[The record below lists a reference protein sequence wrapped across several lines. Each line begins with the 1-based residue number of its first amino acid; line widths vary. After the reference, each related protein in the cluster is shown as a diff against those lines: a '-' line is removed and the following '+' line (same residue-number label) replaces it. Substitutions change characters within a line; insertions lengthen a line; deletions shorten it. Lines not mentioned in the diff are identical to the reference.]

1 MTAVRTPFTTPG
13 STELAMDV
21 LTAGQYLGLLVF
33 AGLVF
38 FQVAVLR
45 EPRLPRRLQGLLRG
59 AALVAVLSSILLV
72 PASALRVVGAEAWS
86 VVSPRSWLPAVLP
99 APGAAAILVTAA
111 VSVVCLVLTRR
122 VGHVGQG
129 ISLLCATLAVTAP
142 VLVGHTQ
149 SVEPQWAMVLAD
161 VGHLLAAAFW
171 AGGLAGLALYLPA
184 IGPRPGHDTD
194 PLHAVGVTVR
204 FSTFAL
210 VSTLLLA
217 VSGTV
222 MAVLIVETP
231 QNLVGTGYGRALLV
245 KLGVIAVVI
254 ALAAWN
260 RHNLLRRIVP
270 RPTVSMRWRALHRV
284 LVVEASLLVA
294 AVVITGILTNSS
306 PGHSH

>member
-1 MTAVRTPFTTPG
+1 MTTVRTPFTTPG

-45 EPRLPRRLQGLLRG
+45 QPRLPRRLQGLLRA
-59 AALVAVLSSILLV
+59 AALVAVLSSALLV
-72 PASALRVVGAEAWS
+72 PASALLVVGAEVWF

-99 APGAAAILVTAA
+99 GPWAVAVLVTSAVAA
-111 VSVVCLVLTRR
+111 GLLVLTRR
-122 VGHVGQG
+122 GGHLGQG
-129 ISLLCATLAVTAP
+129 IGLLCAALAVAAP

-149 SVEPQWAMVLAD
+149 SVDPQWVMVLAD
-161 VGHLLAAAFW
+161 IGHLLAGAFW
-171 AGGLAGLALYLPA
+171 AGGLVGLALYLPA
-184 IGPRPGHDTD
+184 TGPRPGQDAD
-194 PLHAVGVTVR
+194 PVHAVGVTVR

-217 VSGTV
+217 ASGTV

-245 KLGVIAVVI
+245 KLGVIAVVL

-260 RHNLLRRIVP
+260 RHNLLRRIAP
-270 RPTVSMRWRALHRV
+270 RPTASMRWRALRRI
-284 LVVEASLLVA
+284 LVVEALLLVA
-294 AVVITGILTNSS
+294 AVIITGILTNSS